1 MGVHCELTKEEVV
14 EHELS
19 VLLVIDVRAVVAVA
33 MLVWEVN
40 EDMRSRLLEGF

>member
-1 MGVHCELTKEEVV
+1 MHCEFAKEEVVV
-14 EHELS
+14 EHELK

-40 EDMRSRLLEGF
+40 EDMRSRLEKI